1 MLVWGVRKQQ
11 GRARSAQSP
20 DSPARALPGACT
32 RGGAHP
38 GGRSGRGVQGPTG
51 TDTQASP
58 RGPAGRELTSLP
70 DEAPS
75 AREPPALTGSALPLP
90 SQIFK
95 LLQAPFTDC
104 GDGPMLRL
112 EELGDQRHAPF
123 RHICR
128 LCYRVLRHSQ
138 QDYRKNQVGAPGGRR
153 GGAGGAPSSSR
164 ACLAGLAGLA
174 GRVPVHGR
182 LERRSRSSWLSPRTR
197 RWERGEASQS
207 PGECA

>member
-1 MLVWGVRKQQ
+1 MSRV
-11 GRARSAQSP
+11 
-20 DSPARALPGACT
+20 
-32 RGGAHP
+32 
-38 GGRSGRGVQGPTG
+38 PTG

-70 DEAPS
+70 DEARS

-138 QDYRKNQVGAPGGRR
+138 QDYRKNQVGARAA
-153 GGAGGAPSSSR
+153 GGAGRGAPPRVRAPASR
-164 ACLAGLAGLA
+164 VSRVSRVACPFAGAWSA
-174 GRVPVHGR
+174 GRGQAGSHHGR
-182 LERRSRSSWLSPRTR
+182 VVGSAGRRLRVPGSVRERSVCRTVR
-197 RWERGEASQS
+197 PATFF
-207 PGECA
+207 